1 MPKGEPYIPET
12 ITVHLGRPD
21 ADAMNVEVPFADYI
35 KNVAS
40 SEIYPTWPEA
50 ALRANIYAIITFALN
65 RIYTEWYRSR
75 GYPFDITDSTQ
86 YDQKYTY
93 GREVFENI
101 NRLVDEQLNT
111 YIRRQGTI
119 EPLFAAFCNG
129 TTVTCEGL
137 SQWGTVG
144 LAEQG
149 YSPYDILTYY
159 YGDSIDLVQNVP
171 VQTSMQSY
179 PGFPLALGYSGE
191 DVRLLQI
198 QLNRISRNYPAIPK
212 IGEITG
218 SFGYLTQEA
227 VLKFQ
232 EIFNLSPT
240 GTVDEA
246 TWYRIDYIYTSVKR
260 LAELDSEGIAQG
272 EFPLQY
278 EEELHIGMQGQNIR
292 ALQYYL
298 AMVGAYYANVEPVPI
313 TGYFGEQTETSV
325 KSFQRTY
332 GLPETGVVDRATWYD
347 LYRAYM
353 GILDSMPPL
362 AEETEEIVPVSG
374 NRLAGGCNK
383 SVCANFAGVS
393 ELCWADLSG
402 NWFGASDWLFR
413 ANDTFGNYN
422 LSAVVWLGR
431 NRNGKRGNL
440 ERLDECL
447 FRFKIWL
454 SEAALSESGLY
465 HYLTGRSD
473 RKRERTVFH
482 ETRTH
487 GDSAVCRA
495 AGSDSGCTGSAAVPA
510 YTKI

>member
-171 VQTSMQSY
+171 VQTPTQSY
-179 PGFPLALGYSGE
+179 PGFPL
-191 DVRLLQI
+191 
-198 QLNRISRNYPAIPK
+198 
-212 IGEITG
+212 T
-218 SFGYLTQEA
+218 
-227 VLKFQ
+227 
-232 EIFNLSPT
+232 
-240 GTVDEA
+240 
-246 TWYRIDYIYTSVKR
+246 
-260 LAELDSEGIAQG
+260 
-272 EFPLQY
+272 
-278 EEELHIGMQGQNIR
+278 
-292 ALQYYL
+292 
-298 AMVGAYYANVEPVPI
+298 
-313 TGYFGEQTETSV
+313 
-325 KSFQRTY
+325 
-332 GLPETGVVDRATWYD
+332 
-347 LYRAYM
+347 
-353 GILDSMPPL
+353 
-362 AEETEEIVPVSG
+362 
-374 NRLAGGCNK
+374 
-383 SVCANFAGVS
+383 
-393 ELCWADLSG
+393 
-402 NWFGASDWLFR
+402 
-413 ANDTFGNYN
+413 
-422 LSAVVWLGR
+422 
-431 NRNGKRGNL
+431 
-440 ERLDECL
+440 
-447 FRFKIWL
+447 
-454 SEAALSESGLY
+454 
-465 HYLTGRSD
+465 
-473 RKRERTVFH
+473 
-482 ETRTH
+482 
-487 GDSAVCRA
+487 
-495 AGSDSGCTGSAAVPA
+495 
-510 YTKI
+510 